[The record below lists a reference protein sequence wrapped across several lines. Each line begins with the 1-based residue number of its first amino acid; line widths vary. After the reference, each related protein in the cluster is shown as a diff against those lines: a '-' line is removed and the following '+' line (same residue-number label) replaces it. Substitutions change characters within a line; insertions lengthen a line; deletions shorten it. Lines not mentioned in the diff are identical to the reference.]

1 MKMNLDRIMSLI
13 QLVMSAF
20 MLLCTIVWGIGHAIM
35 GTIGLFGLLVV
46 GFIAYLIWTIVRLSW
61 VEYKEEKNK

>member
-1 MKMNLDRIMSLI
+1 MIMDKFISLM

-61 VEYKEEKNK
+61 VEYRNEQED

>member
-1 MKMNLDRIMSLI
+1 MIMDKFISLM
-13 QLVMSAF
+13 QLVMSDF

-61 VEYKEEKNK
+61 VEYRNEQEG

>member
-1 MKMNLDRIMSLI
+1 MIMDKFISLM

-20 MLLCTIVWGIGHAIM
+20 MLLCTIVWGIGHTIM

-61 VEYKEEKNK
+61 VEYKEVKNK